1 MLNVILALILGI
13 LVGLIVGLLVG
24 IVGTMLGLRTLNT
37 LKRKE
42 HQKKKT
48 DSVETSANDINFLY
62 SKFKD
67 VG

>member
-1 MLNVILALILGI
+1 MLNVILALILGV

-24 IVGTMLGLRTLNT
+24 IVGTMLGLRTLNI

-48 DSVETSANDINFLY
+48 ESEDTSSNDINFLY